1 LRSFSTLLVERP
13 GNAAVFLL
21 YKIKIQWYDR
31 RCQIVPGRQV
41 RNTGK
46 ECLLLLLAIIYI
58 AFISLGLPDSL
69 LGAAWPVMYG
79 ELGVPIS
86 YAGIVTM
93 IIAAGTIVSSL
104 LSDWLM
110 RKVGAGVITAVS
122 VFMTAAALFGFS
134 ASHSFL
140 LLCLWAVPYGLGAGA
155 VDAALNNYVA
165 LHFSSR
171 HMNWLHCFWSVGAA
185 ASPYI
190 MSYCLTGG
198 FGWNNGYR
206 SVAVVQTILTAAL
219 FLSLP
224 LWKRRRLE
232 GAEGESAAKAL
243 SLPRAVKIKGV
254 PFVLIMFFGY
264 CALEQAAGLWAS
276 SYLVQFRGVD
286 TDTAAWSASLF
297 YLGIAAGRFLC
308 GFVAERLGD
317 RRLIRIGILTMIGG
331 VLLIALPVPYDA
343 FTLAGLLIVG
353 LGCAPVYPSVI
364 HSTPANFG
372 KENSQAIIGIQMASA
387 YVGTTFMPPLFGLIA
402 AHIHIGLYPAFLLAL
417 AVLMLCMS
425 EKLNRTVAK
434 RQEGEARKETA
445 EQEAENA

>member
-1 LRSFSTLLVERP
+1 M
-13 GNAAVFLL
+13 
-21 YKIKIQWYDR
+21 
-31 RCQIVPGRQV
+31 
-41 RNTGK
+41 
-46 ECLLLLLAIIYI
+46 LLLLAIIYI

>member
-1 LRSFSTLLVERP
+1 MERP

-69 LGAAWPVMYG
+69 LGAAWPVMYE

>member
-1 LRSFSTLLVERP
+1 M
-13 GNAAVFLL
+13 
-21 YKIKIQWYDR
+21 
-31 RCQIVPGRQV
+31 
-41 RNTGK
+41 
-46 ECLLLLLAIIYI
+46 LLAIIYI

-69 LGAAWPVMYG
+69 LGAAWPVMYE

-224 LWKRRRLE
+224 LGKRRRLE

-417 AVLMLCMS
+417 ALLMLCMS

>member
-1 LRSFSTLLVERP
+1 M
-13 GNAAVFLL
+13 
-21 YKIKIQWYDR
+21 
-31 RCQIVPGRQV
+31 
-41 RNTGK
+41 
-46 ECLLLLLAIIYI
+46 LLAIIYI

-69 LGAAWPVMYG
+69 LGAAWPVMYE

>member
-1 LRSFSTLLVERP
+1 M
-13 GNAAVFLL
+13 
-21 YKIKIQWYDR
+21 
-31 RCQIVPGRQV
+31 
-41 RNTGK
+41 
-46 ECLLLLLAIIYI
+46 LLAIIYI
-58 AFISLGLPDSL
+58 AFISLGLPDSP

>member
-1 LRSFSTLLVERP
+1 MIDDAKSCL
-13 GNAAVFLL
+13 AA
-21 YKIKIQWYDR
+21 
-31 RCQIVPGRQV
+31 QV

-69 LGAAWPVMYG
+69 LGAAWPVMYE

-417 AVLMLCMS
+417 ALLMLCMS

-434 RQEGEARKETA
+434 AARGRGA
-445 EQEAENA
+445 

>member
-1 LRSFSTLLVERP
+1 M
-13 GNAAVFLL
+13 
-21 YKIKIQWYDR
+21 
-31 RCQIVPGRQV
+31 
-41 RNTGK
+41 
-46 ECLLLLLAIIYI
+46 LLAIIYI

-69 LGAAWPVMYG
+69 LGAAWPVMYE

-317 RRLIRIGILTMIGG
+317 RRLICIGILTMIGG

-417 AVLMLCMS
+417 ALLMLCMS

>member
-1 LRSFSTLLVERP
+1 M
-13 GNAAVFLL
+13 
-21 YKIKIQWYDR
+21 
-31 RCQIVPGRQV
+31 
-41 RNTGK
+41 
-46 ECLLLLLAIIYI
+46 LLAIIYI

-286 TDTAAWSASLF
+286 TDTAAWSVSLF

>member
-1 LRSFSTLLVERP
+1 M
-13 GNAAVFLL
+13 
-21 YKIKIQWYDR
+21 
-31 RCQIVPGRQV
+31 
-41 RNTGK
+41 
-46 ECLLLLLAIIYI
+46 LLAIIYI

-69 LGAAWPVMYG
+69 LGAAWPVMYE

-254 PFVLIMFFGY
+254 PFVLIMFFSY

-417 AVLMLCMS
+417 ALLMLCMS

>member
-1 LRSFSTLLVERP
+1 M
-13 GNAAVFLL
+13 
-21 YKIKIQWYDR
+21 
-31 RCQIVPGRQV
+31 
-41 RNTGK
+41 
-46 ECLLLLLAIIYI
+46 LLAIIYI

-69 LGAAWPVMYG
+69 LGAAWPVMYA

-417 AVLMLCMS
+417 ALLMLCMS

>member
-1 LRSFSTLLVERP
+1 M
-13 GNAAVFLL
+13 
-21 YKIKIQWYDR
+21 
-31 RCQIVPGRQV
+31 
-41 RNTGK
+41 
-46 ECLLLLLAIIYI
+46 LLAIIYI

-69 LGAAWPVMYG
+69 LGAAWPVMYE

-104 LSDWLM
+104 LSVWLM

>member
-1 LRSFSTLLVERP
+1 M
-13 GNAAVFLL
+13 
-21 YKIKIQWYDR
+21 
-31 RCQIVPGRQV
+31 
-41 RNTGK
+41 
-46 ECLLLLLAIIYI
+46 LLAIIYI

-69 LGAAWPVMYG
+69 LGAAWPVMYE

-155 VDAALNNYVA
+155 VEAALNNYVA